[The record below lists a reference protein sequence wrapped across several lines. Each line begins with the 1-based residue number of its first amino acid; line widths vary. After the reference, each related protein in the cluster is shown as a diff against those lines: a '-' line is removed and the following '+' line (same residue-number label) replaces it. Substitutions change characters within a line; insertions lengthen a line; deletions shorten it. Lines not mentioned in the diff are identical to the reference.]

1 MTNTNIS
8 LKGANKTYKNL
19 KAIMKHL
26 GQKYS
31 IKVGIIGDAAA
42 QIHEGTELNN
52 ATLGAVHEF
61 GATINHPGGQ
71 PYYINSS
78 TGMAVFVS
86 KNSLFGQ
93 HLIEK
98 GQVTKPHT
106 IDVPAR
112 PFLGTL
118 LNKDVKEYIYSATG
132 LSGDKADLELDKLI
146 AEGESSNNG
155 YMEDLANIIAA
166 RALEMVQTAFST
178 GGYPDK
184 WQPITEFT
192 RKHRIGDPANPPLTD
207 TGDLRNS
214 IATEVKRVN

>member
-1 MTNTNIS
+1 MTNSEIS
-8 LKGANKTYKNL
+8 LKGAEKTYKNL
-19 KAIMKHL
+19 KTIMKNL

-31 IKVGIIGDAAA
+31 IKVGIIGESAG

-78 TGMAVFVS
+78 TGLAVFVS
-86 KNSLFGQ
+86 KNSVFGQ
-93 HLIEK
+93 YLIQK

-106 IDVPAR
+106 INIPAR

-118 LNKDVKEYIYSATG
+118 LNKDVKEYIYSGAE
-132 LSGDKADLELDKLI
+132 LSGDDLELDKLI
-146 AEGESSNNG
+146 AEERSSQNGG
-155 YMEDLANIIAA
+155 YMEDLANIVAA

-178 GGYPDK
+178 GGYPTK
-184 WQPITEFT
+184 WTPITQAT
-192 RKHRIGDPANPPLTD
+192 RKHRKGDPDNPPLTD
-207 TGDLRNS
+207 TGDLRDS
-214 IATEVKRVN
+214 ITTEVKRVK